1 MTPNERLFQTRYNNL
16 NPQQQEAVDT
26 IDGPV
31 MVIAGPGTGKT
42 EVLAMRIANLLRS
55 DVQVKPYEIL
65 CLTFTD
71 EGTVAMRKRLLQIIG
86 IDAMRVHIYTFHAF
100 CNNIIV
106 ANTEYFGKQELAPI
120 SDLEKI
126 DFVYD
131 ILKALPEGHLLRKL
145 KGSLFSDVKPLIKL
159 FDLIKSENWSIK
171 LIELAI
177 DSYLKI
183 LPELPKF
190 QYQRNGKN
198 FKKGDPKINEIKKIT
213 DQMEQTRAASQ
224 LFAEYDKKMQESGC
238 YDFNDMIL
246 WVVRA
251 FKEKPEFLQQQQERF
266 QYILADEF
274 QDTSGA
280 QNELLMLLANYWDS
294 PNLFVVGDDD
304 QSIFEFQ
311 GARLQN
317 IVDLYK
323 RYEATIKVIV
333 LKENYRSTQLILD
346 ASLAT
351 IEHNQ
356 QRLIDKLIDLKL
368 DKKIVAANERF
379 HTGNFPKPF
388 IRAYYNTL
396 HEEADIVDRIENL
409 YKKGEK
415 LSDIAVLYAQ
425 HKQAENIIASLER
438 KKLPYWVK
446 RPVNILKIPLV
457 EQILAIF
464 TYINR
469 EISNPFSGEG
479 LLFEMLHAP
488 YWCIPAIDI
497 ATLCYYMQKK
507 ERKHKYWR
515 FLLLDALLL
524 ETLDLSAP
532 KALHKAGKWI
542 ENWINKS
549 TVLKLPMLLET
560 ICYDSGLT
568 ATILQSESSVW
579 DMQVLHTFFDFV
591 KEEATKQRSLKLSS
605 FLEMIDQMREQN
617 IEIPIQKVVRQT
629 DGVRFYTAHSAKGHE
644 FEHVFLIGA
653 NTKTWEKKSISGK
666 TFKLPDTITK
676 ALQFE
681 EEDQN
686 SVEVARRLFYVAMT
700 RAKTHLSISY
710 ALNDNKG
717 KALEASLFIQEIV
730 ANCQT
735 ENLGLNDESI
745 TQFIAQSLAPEP
757 PMNLI
762 MPKRSL
768 IEQRLENFALSA
780 STLNLYL
787 RCPVSFYYDQILRVP
802 EAKSDA
808 LSFGIAMHYAL
819 EQLFKKMM
827 ASSNKVFPSIE
838 EVISFFRYK
847 LYKEESSFTAIQFE
861 RSLERGSKAL
871 TDYYQNYIHGFPK
884 TVLTEYNI
892 AEASIDGVPIKGK
905 IDKIEFHG
913 SECVVVDYKTGNA
926 VNASKNNLEPPNEAK
941 PNGGDY
947 WRQMVFYALLIQQY
961 PLARNWKMTEGLFD
975 FLEKDDKDNFIRKT
989 VPITKADLT
998 TVTQQIKNAYTAIM
1012 NHEFDHG
1019 CNDEKCR
1026 WCHFTRT
1033 YHLDRNIASTA
1044 SDE

>member
-1 MTPNERLFQTRYNNL
+1 MTQNERLFQTRYNKL
-16 NPQQQEAVDT
+16 NPQQKEAVDT

-71 EGTVAMRKRLLQIIG
+71 EGTVAMRNRLLQIIG

-100 CNNIIV
+100 CNNIIISN
-106 ANTEYFGKQELAPI
+106 AEYFGKQELESI

-131 ILKALPEGHLLRKL
+131 ILKALPEGHLLRKV
-145 KGSLFSDVKPLIKL
+145 KGGLFSDVKPLIKL

-171 LIELAI
+171 LIEIAI
-177 DSYLKI
+177 DVYLKS
-183 LPELPKF
+183 LPDLPQF

-198 FKKGDPKINEIKKIT
+198 FKKGDPKTVSIKKIT
-213 DQMEQTRAASQ
+213 DQMEQTRAASL
-224 LFAEYDKKMQESGC
+224 LFAEYDKKMQESGR
-238 YDFNDMIL
+238 YDFNDMVL

-266 QYILADEF
+266 QYILTDEF
-274 QDTSGA
+274 QDTSGS
-280 QNELLMLLANYWDS
+280 QNDLLMLLANYWDS

-323 RYEATIKVIV
+323 RYEETIKVIV

-351 IEHNQ
+351 IENNQ
-356 QRLIDKLIDLKL
+356 QRLITKLTDLKL
-368 DKKIVAANERF
+368 DKNIVSANERF
-379 HTGNFPKPF
+379 QTGNFPKPF

-396 HEEADIVDRIENL
+396 HEEADIVCRIEEL
-409 YKKGEK
+409 YKQGEK

-425 HKQAENIIASLER
+425 HKQAANIIASLER
-438 KKLPYWVK
+438 KNIPYWVK
-446 RPVNILKIPLV
+446 RPVNILELPLV

-464 TYINR
+464 TYIQN
-469 EISNPFSGEG
+469 EITNPFSSES
-479 LLFEMLHAP
+479 LLFQILHAP
-488 YWCIPAIDI
+488 FWDIPAIDL
-497 ATLCYYMQKK
+497 ATLCFYLQKK
-507 ERKHKYWR
+507 DKKHKYWR
-515 FLLLDALLL
+515 YLLLDALLL

-532 KALHKAGKWI
+532 KALHKAGKLI
-542 ENWINKS
+542 ENWIS
-549 TVLKLPMLLET
+549 QSSVLKLPMLLEA

-568 ATILQSESSVW
+568 ASVLQGESSVW
-579 DMQVLHTFFDFV
+579 DIQVLRTLFDFV
-591 KEEATKQRSLKLSS
+591 KEETTKHRSLKLSS
-605 FLEMIDQMREQN
+605 FLEMIVQMKEQN
-617 IEIPIQKVVRQT
+617 LEIPIQKVVRQT

-644 FEHVFLIGA
+644 FEHVFLVGA
-653 NTKTWEKKSISGK
+653 NSKIWEKKSSFGK
-666 TFKLPDTITK
+666 KFILPDTITK
-676 ALQFE
+676 ALQTDK
-681 EEDQN
+681 EDQN
-686 SVEVARRLFYVAMT
+686 KEEVARRLFYVAMT
-700 RAKTHLSISY
+700 RAKTSLSVSY

-717 KALEASLFIQEIV
+717 KALEASLFIQEI
-730 ANCQT
+730 ADTSQF
-735 ENLGLNDESI
+735 ENLGLNDENI
-745 TQFIAQSLAPEP
+745 TQYIAQTLASEP

-787 RCPVSFYYDQILRVP
+787 RCPVSFYYDHILRVP

-827 ASSNKVFPSIE
+827 VDTNKEFPSVE
-838 EVISFFRYK
+838 DFCAFFKYK
-847 LYKEESSFTAIQFE
+847 LYKEESSFTTIQFE
-861 RSLERGSKAL
+861 RSLERGYKALKAYYNRYFNEFSKA
-871 TDYYQNYIHGFPK
+871 
-884 TVLTEYNI
+884 VLTEYNI
-892 AEASIDGVPIKGK
+892 AETAIAGVPIKGK
-905 IDKIEFHG
+905 IDKIEFDG
-913 SECVVVDYKTGNA
+913 SDCVVVDYKTGNVA
-926 VNASKNNLEPPNEAK
+926 YSVKKFYPPNEIH

-947 WRQMVFYALLIQQY
+947 WRQMVFYSLLLQQY
-961 PLARNWKMTEGLFD
+961 PPARNWKMTYGVFD
-975 FLEKDDKDNFIRKT
+975 FLEMDDQNEFVRKT
-989 VPITKADLT
+989 IPITNADTT
-998 TVTQQIKNAYTAIM
+998 TVTQQIQNVYAAIM
-1012 NHEFDHG
+1012 NHEFDQG

-1026 WCHFTRT
+1026 WCNFTRT
-1033 YHLDRNIASTA
+1033 YHLDRLTSSNN